1 MKMNIDLNSHWYLYD
16 LQVPDHSA
24 SALLSYYYHRGP
36 VNRRFLR
43 TKNGPA
49 GKSETEKPAAGKR
62 EAGQSGEPG
71 QYKT

>member
-1 MKMNIDLNSHWYLYD
+1 MPVQYRYSVIVSFTFKKYD
-16 LQVPDHSA
+16 
-24 SALLSYYYHRGP
+24 RGP

>member
-1 MKMNIDLNSHWYLYD
+1 MTSLSTLLYL
-16 LQVPDHSA
+16 
-24 SALLSYYYHRGP
+24 YHRGP
-36 VNRRFLR
+36 VTRQFLR

-49 GKSETEKPAAGKR
+49 GKSEREKPAAGKR